1 MNFARKIVDAEK
13 LVGIIDLPADLKK
26 KQVEIIVL
34 PPQQEQKRKNKKKQ
48 KSSFIDELI
57 RNPLKI
63 GNFVPL
69 SRKEIYER

>member
-13 LVGIIDLPADLKK
+13 LAGIIDLPEDLKK

-34 PPQQEQKRKNKKKQ
+34 PSNQTLKRKNKKKH

-63 GNFVPL
+63 DNFVPL
-69 SRKEIYER
+69 SREEIYER

>member
-34 PPQQEQKRKNKKKQ
+34 PPHQPLKRKNKKKH

-63 GNFVPL
+63 ENFVPL